1 MMDKHQITLP
11 RNLTTNMDE
20 EALELMVTTALNL
33 VPLWENCLGPDWQ
46 KKMSR
51 ERCLEL
57 YRRM

>member
-1 MMDKHQITLP
+1 MMEKHQINLP
-11 RNLTTNMDE
+11 RNLTVNMDR

-46 KKMSR
+46 NQMTR